1 MGDVFENYS
10 DPEAEPLTQLPPK
23 HLLYYNLGLKMPGGP
38 IDEEET
44 PRSDDE
50 DQEEELP
57 AAGGSEVKPM
67 PSSYLNSNAI
77 PTVNTIIFSRRTS
90 PCPLLPF
97 SPHHSSVL
105 PHLPFLCLPFSIY
118 HLPPRASCG
127 ACVFVIMTPCHRYC
141 SLCKSWTTRSKGSST
156 PLSHS
161 SDWTCNTSHKCSKN
175 IRFAS

>member
-105 PHLPFLCLPFSIY
+105 PHLPFL
-118 HLPPRASCG
+118 
-127 ACVFVIMTPCHRYC
+127 
-141 SLCKSWTTRSKGSST
+141 
-156 PLSHS
+156 
-161 SDWTCNTSHKCSKN
+161 
-175 IRFAS
+175 